1 METVILAIAI
11 AALAASL
18 AAVALVAAVYRR
30 LRSMGKDEGKTVAE
44 IKESLRSQ
52 TESVNANTALLLNGY
67 VANLDGKTAL
77 AEARQ
82 QATSE
87 QTLKQLGEMAER
99 MRQSL
104 REQRLEM
111 EQKLDKIRADMDA
124 KQRQNIEM
132 TAARLD
138 ALRQEVAGQLG
149 ALREENNKQL
159 DRMRKVVD
167 QELQE
172 NLQVKLTQSFQLIS
186 DNLAKVYTT
195 MGEMQA
201 IGTDMNDLKRVLSGV
216 KTRGVWGEASLAGL
230 LAEVLMPEQYEANF
244 RPSMYAQSVVEF
256 AVRLPGKREGESVY
270 LPIDSKFPRE
280 DYERLVNAADRG
292 DKEGVEAAAKA
303 LERRVKEEAKDVR
316 DKYIKPPRTTDF
328 AVLYVPIEGLFAEIM
343 RREGLGETLRNEYRV
358 MVAGPTTLAAL
369 LNSLQM
375 GFKTLA
381 VEKRSKEIWDL
392 LAVVQKQFRRFAG
405 DLERAERQL
414 DTAART
420 LHETGERTRRI
431 NVKLS
436 SVQQLDGR
444 LAAADDTDDTEE

>member
-82 QATSE
+82 QAASE

>member
-44 IKESLRSQ
+44 IKESLRTQ

-82 QATSE
+82 QAAGE

-256 AVRLPGKREGESVY
+256 AVRLPGKSEGESVY